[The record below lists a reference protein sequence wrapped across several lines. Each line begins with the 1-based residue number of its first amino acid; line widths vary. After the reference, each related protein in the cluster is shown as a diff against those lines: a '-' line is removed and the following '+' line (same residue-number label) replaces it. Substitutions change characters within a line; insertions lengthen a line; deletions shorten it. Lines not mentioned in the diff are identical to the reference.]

1 MTSFWMKQQ
10 LKAKKKVKQIPIV
23 FFKEWTR

>member
-23 FFKEWTR
+23 FFKEWSR